1 MEKIWCYISLS
12 SLNGNITGREV
23 TSLYSSIGHSKYV
36 NRSPPISFH
45 SSPSNYQK
53 FRAHNIDGSALLK
66 LTESHL
72 VDVMKF
78 SLGPSVKLT
87 NAVADKIR
95 YLMKMKDVDKC
106 IFDEF

>member
-1 MEKIWCYISLS
+1 MPNSNNSLPLYLRNVDCAL
-12 SLNGNITGREV
+12 SLILFR
-23 TSLYSSIGHSKYV
+23 SSIGHSKYV